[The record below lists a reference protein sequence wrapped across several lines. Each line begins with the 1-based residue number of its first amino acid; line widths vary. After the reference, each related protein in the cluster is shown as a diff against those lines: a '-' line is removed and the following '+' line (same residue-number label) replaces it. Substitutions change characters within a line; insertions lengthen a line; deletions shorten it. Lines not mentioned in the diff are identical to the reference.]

1 LTILKI
7 FVKCNG
13 GLEIITSTAK
23 TETDNLTK
31 NDTILLCGGS
41 INIGRNETMKELPCV
56 THSVGIRSKTNVI
69 IMCATHTFN
78 LETEGVRV
86 FNRKLQQSIKIF
98 TCVQMIN
105 ISKNRKHSKHGLH
118 RNELGK
124 DWITSKMA
132 IHQETVFTQKT
143 NSPIILNC
151 KEKSESQNQKGSEKI
166 LCQSGIC

>member
-1 LTILKI
+1 M
-7 FVKCNG
+7 
-13 GLEIITSTAK
+13 EIITSTAK

-31 NDTILLCGGS
+31 NYTILLCGGS
-41 INIGRNETMKELPCV
+41 INISRNEIMKELPCV

-69 IMCATHTFN
+69 VIVIMCATRTFN

-86 FNRKLQQSIKIF
+86 FNRKLQQSMKIF

-124 DWITSKMA
+124 DWITSKLA
-132 IHQETVFTQKT
+132 THQETVFTQKD
-143 NSPIILNC
+143 
-151 KEKSESQNQKGSEKI
+151 
-166 LCQSGIC
+166 